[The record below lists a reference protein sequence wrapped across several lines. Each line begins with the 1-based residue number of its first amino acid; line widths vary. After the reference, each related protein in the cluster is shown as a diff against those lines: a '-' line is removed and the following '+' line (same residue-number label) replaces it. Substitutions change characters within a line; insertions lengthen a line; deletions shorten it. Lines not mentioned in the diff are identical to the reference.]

1 MVGLRKSGKQFA
13 YELEEIRKCGMKN
26 FRNIQVDEANLLTWQ
41 GLIVPDNPPYDKGAF
56 RIEINFP
63 AEYPFKPPKITFKTK
78 IYHPNIDE
86 KGQVCLPVIS
96 AENWKPA
103 TKTDQV
109 IQSLIALVND
119 PQPEHPL
126 RADLAEE
133 YSKDRKKFCKNAEEF
148 TKKYGEKRPSSG
160 KHAQNNIATNPGE
173 FQKSGTKRYQSDK
186 LSFEF
191 KIIILETLILNSRT
205 KSDSTAVLSERFP
218 SECVRSI
225 CVCGRALELFPA
237 PARLPGRA

>member
-1 MVGLRKSGKQFA
+1 MGGAAEVGDARLQQVALPPQLLDLLVLGQERARLLRQILEALAGKGLAQLQVSVA
-13 YELEEIRKCGMKN
+13 LARHGRAHRPQELEEIRKCGMKN

-148 TKKYGEKRPSSG
+148 TKKYGEKRPV
-160 KHAQNNIATNPGE
+160 
-173 FQKSGTKRYQSDK
+173 D
-186 LSFEF
+186 
-191 KIIILETLILNSRT
+191 
-205 KSDSTAVLSERFP
+205 
-218 SECVRSI
+218 
-225 CVCGRALELFPA
+225 
-237 PARLPGRA
+237 

>member
-1 MVGLRKSGKQFA
+1 MGCCSIVSSHHVTAPGEASSKKQRGCQA
-13 YELEEIRKCGMKN
+13 M
-26 FRNIQVDEANLLTWQ
+26 QNLSSVSQAKTTLHASHT
-41 GLIVPDNPPYDKGAF
+41 DNPPYDKGAF

-63 AEYPFKPPKITFKTK
+63 AEYPFKPPKINFKTK

-148 TKKYGEKRPSSG
+148 TKKYGEKRPV
-160 KHAQNNIATNPGE
+160 N
-173 FQKSGTKRYQSDK
+173 
-186 LSFEF
+186 
-191 KIIILETLILNSRT
+191 
-205 KSDSTAVLSERFP
+205 
-218 SECVRSI
+218 
-225 CVCGRALELFPA
+225 
-237 PARLPGRA
+237 